1 MQTEQHCGYP
11 AKVSSVRLNDLSLT
25 VSLFLP
31 NSKDSVQVLSRTRRQ
46 LAIDKLKEIQ
56 STVENW
62 DKDLAG
68 TNCNEF
74 IRVDTLQLVSGKRIT
89 ERKLYLFDGLLV
101 LCKANVRRQAVT
113 VGTTNYD
120 FRLKEKFHMRRV
132 EVIDRP
138 DTDEMRHAFEI
149 SPRGIS
155 QAAVLIAKTAQQKID
170 WMADL
175 IMVTTKSM
183 LDRILDSILL
193 DIEKKHPLRLPSPDI
208 YKFAVPDSPSNIV
221 LEERE
226 SAGVPLI
233 KVWR

>member
-233 KVWR
+233 KV

>member
-1 MQTEQHCGYP
+1 M
-11 AKVSSVRLNDLSLT
+11 
-25 VSLFLP
+25 
-31 NSKDSVQVLSRTRRQ
+31 VQVLSRTRRQ
-46 LAIDKLKEIQ
+46 LAIDKVKEIQ
-56 STVENW
+56 NTVENW
-62 DKDLAG
+62 EKDLAG

-74 IRVDTLQLVSGKRIT
+74 IRVDTLQLGSGKRIT

-101 LCKANVRRQAVT
+101 LCKANTRRPVT

-120 FRLKEKFHMRRV
+120 FRLKEKFPMRRV

-138 DTDEMRHAFEI
+138 DTDELKHSFEI
-149 SPRGIS
+149 SPRGNNQNAI
-155 QAAVLIAKTAQQKID
+155 LIAKTAQQKND

-193 DIEKKHPLRLPSPDI
+193 DIEKKHPLRLPSSDI
-208 YKFAVPDSPSNIV
+208 YKFAVPDSPNNIV

-233 KVWR
+233 KVCLDVMVDIGRWRRRQY